1 MSANVGIRTL
11 ISQRN
16 SDLSIM
22 MGNTELLELCYRY
35 QYQYRGFMPISFSKR
50 WTCMFYIFS
59 TGR

>member
-22 MGNTELLELCYRY
+22 MGNIELLELCYRY
-35 QYQYRGFMPISFSKR
+35 QYQYRRFMPVSFSKR
-50 WTCMFYIFS
+50 WKGIFYIFS

>member
-1 MSANVGIRTL
+1 MSANVSIRTL

-22 MGNTELLELCYRY
+22 MGNIELLEICYRN
-35 QYQYRGFMPISFSKR
+35 QYRYWGFMPISFSKR
-50 WTCMFYIFS
+50 WTGIFYIFS

>member
-1 MSANVGIRTL
+1 MSANVSIRTF

-22 MGNTELLELCYRY
+22 RGNIELLELCYW
-35 QYQYRGFMPISFSKR
+35 YQYRYWGSMPKSFSKR
-50 WTCMFYIFS
+50 WTDMFGIFS